1 MTQSTSAIV
10 FDGVTTRHV
19 CEGVNVTLTYIT
31 GIIIHAALGLV
42 IDQYLLHY
50 CIYIAHMKWIATCL
64 VFVENSPCLSIPM
77 TFKGKQHISCDV
89 FENSDV
95 VQFIHRLAVNLLL
108 LISQ

>member
-1 MTQSTSAIV
+1 M

-19 CEGVNVTLTYIT
+19 CEGVNVTWTYIT
-31 GIIIHAALGLV
+31 GYNYTCSISPRDRPVLTALL
-42 IDQYLLHY
+42 YLY
-50 CIYIAHMKWIATCL
+50 CTYEMDSH
-64 VFVENSPCLSIPM
+64 VFSVVENRPCLSIPM

-95 VQFIHRLAVNLLL
+95 VQFIHCLAVNLLL